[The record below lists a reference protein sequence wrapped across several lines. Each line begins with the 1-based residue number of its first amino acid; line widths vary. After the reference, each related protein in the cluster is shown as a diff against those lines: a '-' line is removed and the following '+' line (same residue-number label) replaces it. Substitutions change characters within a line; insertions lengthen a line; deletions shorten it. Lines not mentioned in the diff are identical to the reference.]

1 MSKKHRIAA
10 LVLQF
15 CNLVARIVRI
25 VIELDR

>member
-1 MSKKHRIAA
+1 MSKKFRITA

-25 VIELDR
+25 VIETDL

>member
-1 MSKKHRIAA
+1 MSNKYRITT

-25 VIELDR
+25 VIELDL